1 MESERW
7 QRIERILD
15 ELLDSSAEVRA
26 ARLAELGEED
36 PGLRAEL
43 ERLLAADSAEGSG
56 ILDRGLGSMA
66 GGLLGDEGEPF
77 TPAGRLIGPYRV
89 LDVLGRGGMGEVLLA
104 ERADGEFEH
113 RVALKLVPAEGLREE
128 YGLRLRQERQI
139 LARLRH
145 PNIASLYDGGVTDD
159 GAPFF
164 AMEVVEGEAITS
176 YSDRAGLPVADR
188 LRLFDA
194 VCHAVQFAH
203 RNLVIHRDIK
213 PSNVL
218 VTGEGRVK
226 LMDFGIAKL
235 VDDGET
241 TQAEQR
247 FLTPVFASPEQL
259 RGEPTSTATDIYALG
274 LLLYEL
280 LTGRRPYGERTDSA
294 AMMRAILEEEAT
306 RASEQSH
313 STMGGEDAVAI
324 AERRACSPENLRR
337 QLRGDLDTILEKALQ
352 KDPSDRYPSVEEL
365 RLDLQRF
372 LVSEP
377 VSARPATAT
386 YKLMKFVRR
395 NRLGVA
401 LAGVALI
408 AGFAFSLTVGWLW
421 SRAES
426 NLLRAREAEAA
437 SAREAATLREV
448 TGFLT
453 ELFEVASP
461 EHSQGRDITA
471 RELLDAGS
479 ARIAEDLDTEPSVRS
494 SLQLTMSASYR
505 WLGRYDEALDLAE
518 SALEHRRALYG
529 EQSVEFADALR
540 EVGWLHYYLGDVK
553 RAETTARQVIGI
565 LEAALPAEDPTLA
578 DPLSALG
585 YSLLQQGRFA
595 EAEPLLERVL
605 AIRESEP
612 TPDHEMLA
620 LASND
625 LAIVMMQTGR
635 PDEAGDLFARA
646 IEAHHAA
653 GDSIHPSLGAY
664 LTNLGEIRRRQ
675 ERFEEAE
682 QLMLDALAVTEAA
695 YDEESTDLADRH
707 NALGRL
713 YDHQS
718 RLDEAERHYLR
729 ALEILSRMVPEE
741 HPEIALIKSN
751 LAEVYIAAGRLE
763 EAEPLCMESIEL
775 TARTLGEESVYHGL
789 ALFNMAELREVQGRW
804 AEAGELHARGI
815 ALFESEF
822 GPEHG
827 SVALRLYWYARN
839 RERLGLVAEAEVL
852 YERALSIQVTEY
864 GEEDPR
870 SVATHEALAALRVD
884 RQN

>member
-1 MESERW
+1 MKSESWE
-7 QRIERILD
+7 RIERILD
-15 ELLDSSAEVRA
+15 ELLDSSEKVRA

-36 PGLRAEL
+36 PELRGEL

-66 GGLLGDEGEPF
+66 GGLLGDETEPS
-77 TPAGRLIGPYRV
+77 TSAGRRIGPYRV
-89 LDVLGRGGMGEVLLA
+89 LDLLGRGGMGEVLLA

-128 YGLRLRQERQI
+128 YAFRLRQERQI

-164 AMEVVEGEAITS
+164 AMEVVEGETITA
-176 YSDRAGLPVADR
+176 YSDREGLSVADR

-218 VTGEGRVK
+218 VTDEGRVK

-235 VDDGET
+235 VDEGEMT
-241 TQAEQR
+241 RAEQR
-247 FLTPVFASPEQL
+247 FLTPVFAAPEQL

-280 LTGRRPYGERTDSA
+280 LTGRRPYGSRTDSA
-294 AMMRAILEEEAT
+294 AMMKAILEEEPQL
-306 RASEQSH
+306 ASEH
-313 STMGGEDAVAI
+313 ADATTGDEDATAI
-324 AERRACSPENLRR
+324 AERRGCNPENLRR
-337 QLRGDLDTILEKALQ
+337 QLRGDLDTILDKALR
-352 KDPSDRYPSVEEL
+352 KDPGERYLSVEEL

-372 LVSEP
+372 LASEP
-377 VSARPATAT
+377 VSARPATAA
-386 YKLMKFVRR
+386 YKLRMFARR

-401 LAGVALI
+401 LTGVALL

-421 SRAES
+421 SRAEH
-426 NLLRAREAEAA
+426 NLERAQEAEAI

-448 TGFLT
+448 SSFLT

-479 ARIAEDLDTEPSVRS
+479 TRIAEDLDTEPSVRS

-505 WLGRYDEALDLAE
+505 WLGRYEDALVLAE
-518 SALEHRRALYG
+518 SALELRRALHG
-529 EQSVEFADALR
+529 EESVEYADALR
-540 EVGWLHYYLGDVK
+540 EVGWLHYYLGDVM
-553 RAETTARQVIGI
+553 RAETTARQVIEI
-565 LEAALPAEDPTLA
+565 LEAALPTDDPSLA

-585 YSLLQQGRFA
+585 YTLLQQGRFA
-595 EAEPLLERVL
+595 EVQPLLERVL
-605 AIRESEP
+605 AIRESQEEP
-612 TPDHEMLA
+612 DAEQIA

-625 LAIVMMQTGR
+625 LAVAMLQTGR
-635 PDEAGDLFARA
+635 LDEAGDLFERA

-682 QLMLDALAVTEAA
+682 QLMLDALALSEAV
-695 YDEESTDLADRH
+695 YEDENTDLADRH
-707 NALGRL
+707 NSLGRL
-713 YDHQS
+713 YDHQG
-718 RLDEAERHYLR
+718 RLVDAERHFLR
-729 ALEILSRMVPEE
+729 ALEIWAGLVPEE
-741 HPEIALIKSN
+741 HPEVALTKVN

-763 EAEPLCMESIEL
+763 EAEPLCLESVEL
-775 TARTLGEESVYHGL
+775 TAKALGEESVYHGL
-789 ALFNMAELREVQGRW
+789 ALFSLAELREAQDRW
-804 AEAGELHARGI
+804 AEAGELHERGI
-815 ALFESEF
+815 TLYETEF
-822 GPEHG
+822 GPTHG
-827 SVALRLYWYARN
+827 SVGLRLATYARN
-839 RERLGLVAEAEVL
+839 RERLGLFEEAETH
-852 YERALSIQVTEY
+852 YERALSIQAAVF

-870 SVATHEALAALRVD
+870 SAATREALTSLRAG
-884 RQN
+884 R